1 MDRTERFYKID
12 ALLQGGRS
20 VPIATLLDML
30 EVSKAT
36 FKRDIE
42 YMRDRLNYPIVWDR
56 ETRGYRYEQGREDEA
71 RNLPGLW
78 FNAQEAYALLMMQAM
93 LSDLQPTLLKTQIEP
108 LKARL
113 RALIESGQHPAED
126 VERRFRLLSTGHR
139 AVEARHFE
147 MVATAL
153 LSRRRLMLRYYV
165 RARNERSERLVSP
178 QVIVHYRGSWYLGA
192 WCHMRNGLRSFA
204 LDAMEE
210 AHLVEIPAQ
219 EVNSQVLEEFVGQGY
234 GIFSG
239 SEVQWARLRF
249 SEERARWVAHET
261 WHPKQELNWL
271 TDGRL
276 EMRLPFTDLRE
287 LTMDVLRHGSHV
299 EALEPPQLR
308 LNILYELNQ
317 ASKQYQTGGNVLS
330 QQLSSIDNFSQLS

>member
-1 MDRTERFYKID
+1 MDNMDRTERFYKID
-12 ALLQGGRS
+12 ALLQSGRA
-20 VPIATLLDML
+20 VPIGTLLDML
-30 EVSKAT
+30 EVSRAT

-56 ETRGYRYEQGREDEA
+56 EAGGYRYEQGREGETH
-71 RNLPGLW
+71 NLPGLW

-126 VERRFRLLSTGHR
+126 VDKRFRLLTTGHR
-139 AVEARHFE
+139 AVQAQHFE

-153 LSRRRLMLRYYV
+153 LSRRRLALRYYV
-165 RARNERSERLVSP
+165 RTRDERGDRLVSP
-178 QVIVHYRGSWYLGA
+178 QVIVHYRGSWYLVA

-204 LDAMEE
+204 LDAIEE

-219 EVNSQVLEEFVGQGY
+219 EVDSQVLEDFVGQGY

-239 SEVQWARLRF
+239 GQVQWARLRF
-249 SEERARWVAHET
+249 TEERARWVAHET
-261 WHPKQELNWL
+261 WHPKQEIFWL
-271 TDGRL
+271 PDGRM

-287 LTMDVLRHGSHV
+287 LTLDVLRHGSHV
-299 EALEPPQLR
+299 EALEPAELRNALRAEHQLAA
-308 LNILYELNQ
+308 NLY
-317 ASKQYQTGGNVLS
+317 
-330 QQLSSIDNFSQLS
+330 

>member
-20 VPIATLLDML
+20 VPIATLLEML
-30 EVSKAT
+30 EVSRAT

-56 ETRGYRYEQGREDEA
+56 DTRGYRYERGHEGGAQ
-71 RNLPGLW
+71 NLPGLW

-126 VERRFRLLSTGHR
+126 VDKRFRLLTTGHR

-147 MVATAL
+147 MVSTAL
-153 LSRRRLMLRYYV
+153 LSRRRLALRYYV
-165 RARNERSERLVSP
+165 RARDERGERLVSP
-178 QVIVHYRGSWYLGA
+178 QVIVHYRGSWYLVA
-192 WCHMRNGLRSFA
+192 WCHMRLGLRSFA
-204 LDAMEE
+204 LDAIEE
-210 AHLVEIPAQ
+210 AHVVEIPAQ
-219 EVNSQVLEEFVGQGY
+219 EVDGQVLEDFVGKGY

-239 SEVQWARLRF
+239 GEVQWARLQF

-261 WHPKQELNWL
+261 WHPAQEITWL
-271 TDGRL
+271 PDGRM

-287 LTMDVLRHGSHV
+287 LTLDVLRHGAHV
-299 EALEPPQLR
+299 EALEPRQLR
-308 LNILYELNQ
+308 EKLKVELAQ
-317 ASKQYQTGGNVLS
+317 ALRTYM
-330 QQLSSIDNFSQLS
+330 

>member
-12 ALLQGGRS
+12 ALLQGGRA
-20 VPIATLLDML
+20 VPRSTFL
-30 EVSKAT
+30 EVLEISLPT

-42 YMRDRLNYPIVWDR
+42 YMRDRLNSPIVWDR
-56 ETRGYRYEQGREDEA
+56 EARGYRYEQGREGDTH
-71 RNLPGLW
+71 NLPGLW

-126 VERRFRLLSTGHR
+126 VDKRFRLLATGHR
-139 AVEARHFE
+139 AVQAQHFE
-147 MVATAL
+147 LVATTL
-153 LSRRRLMLRYYV
+153 LTRRRLALRYYV
-165 RARNERSERLVSP
+165 RTRDERSERLVSP
-178 QVIVHYRGSWYLGA
+178 QVIVHYRGSWYLVA

-204 LDAMEE
+204 LDAIEE
-210 AHLVEIPAQ
+210 AHVVEMPAQ
-219 EVNSQVLEEFVGQGY
+219 EVEALVLEEFVGQGY

-239 SEVQWARLRF
+239 GQVQWARLRF

-261 WHPKQELNWL
+261 WHPKQAITWL
-271 TDGRL
+271 PDGRM

-287 LTMDVLRHGSHV
+287 LTLDVLRHGSHV
-299 EALEPPQLR
+299 EALEPAELR
-308 LNILYELNQ
+308 MNLKAEHLKAASLY
-317 ASKQYQTGGNVLS
+317 G
-330 QQLSSIDNFSQLS
+330 

>member
-20 VPIATLLDML
+20 VRIATLLDML
-30 EVSKAT
+30 EVSRAT

-42 YMRDRLNYPIVWDR
+42 YMRDRLNCPIVWDR
-56 ETRGYRYEQGREDEA
+56 ETRGYRYEQAPGGDTQ
-71 RNLPGLW
+71 NLPGLW

-93 LSDLQPTLLKTQIEP
+93 LSDLQPTLLKAQIEP

-126 VERRFRLLSTGHR
+126 VQKRFRLLATGHR

-153 LSRRRLMLRYYV
+153 LSRRRLALRYHV
-165 RARNERSERLVSP
+165 RARNERGERLVSP
-178 QVIVHYRGSWYLGA
+178 QVIIHYRGSWYLVA
-192 WCHMRNGLRSFA
+192 WCHMRHGLRSFA
-204 LDAMEE
+204 LDAIEE

-219 EVNSQVLEEFVGQGY
+219 EVDTRVLEDFVGQGY

-239 SEVQWARLRF
+239 GQVQWARLRF
-249 SEERARWVAHET
+249 TEERARWVAHET
-261 WHPKQELNWL
+261 WHPKQAITWL
-271 TDGRL
+271 PDGRM

-299 EALEPPQLR
+299 EALEPEALR
-308 LNILYELNQ
+308 SAVVAELARATKNYG
-317 ASKQYQTGGNVLS
+317 S
-330 QQLSSIDNFSQLS
+330 

>member
-12 ALLQGGRS
+12 TLLQGGRS
-20 VPIATLLDML
+20 VPIATLLDVL

-56 ETRGYRYEQGREDEA
+56 ETRGYRYERGREDEA

-126 VERRFRLLSTGHR
+126 VDKRFRLLSTGHR
-139 AVEARHFE
+139 AVVARHFE

-153 LSRRRLMLRYYV
+153 LSRRRLALRYYV
-165 RARNERSERLVSP
+165 RARDERSERLVSP
-178 QVIVHYRGSWYLGA
+178 QVIVHYRGSWYLVA
-192 WCHMRNGLRSFA
+192 WCHMRHGLRSFA

-210 AHLVEIPAQ
+210 AHVVEVPAQ
-219 EVNSQVLEEFVGQGY
+219 EVDGQVLEDFVGQGY

-239 SEVQWARLRF
+239 GEVQWARLRF
-249 SEERARWVAHET
+249 SEERARWVAHES
-261 WHPKQELNWL
+261 WHPKQAITWL
-271 TDGRL
+271 PDGRM

-287 LTMDVLRHGSHV
+287 LTLDVLRHGSHV
-299 EALEPPQLR
+299 EALEPAELR
-308 LNILYELNQ
+308 DSIQQELAL
-317 ASKQYQTGGNVLS
+317 ASRYYVTVG
-330 QQLSSIDNFSQLS
+330 

>member
-30 EVSKAT
+30 EVSRAT

-56 ETRGYRYEQGREDEA
+56 ETRGYRYERGRKEEA
-71 RNLPGLW
+71 QNLPGLW

-93 LSDLQPTLLKTQIEP
+93 LSDLQPTLLKAQIEP

-126 VERRFRLLSTGHR
+126 VDKRFRLLTTGHR
-139 AVEARHFE
+139 AVAAQHFE

-153 LSRRRLMLRYYV
+153 LSRRRLALRYYV
-165 RARNERSERLVSP
+165 RARDERSDRLVSP
-178 QVIVHYRGSWYLGA
+178 QVIVHYRGSWYLVA
-192 WCHMRNGLRSFA
+192 WCHMRHGLRSFA
-204 LDAMEE
+204 LDAIEE
-210 AHLVEIPAQ
+210 AHVVEIPAQ
-219 EVNSQVLEEFVGQGY
+219 EMDGQALEDFVGQGY

-239 SEVQWARLRF
+239 GEVQWARLRF
-249 SEERARWVAHET
+249 SQERARWVAHET
-261 WHPKQELNWL
+261 WHPKQEITWL
-271 TDGRL
+271 PDGRM

-287 LTMDVLRHGSHV
+287 LTLDVLRHGAHV
-299 EALEPPQLR
+299 EALEPVQLR
-308 LNILYELNQ
+308 EKLTTELAHAMQ
-317 ASKQYQTGGNVLS
+317 AYAEREPM
-330 QQLSSIDNFSQLS
+330 

>member
-1 MDRTERFYKID
+1 MDCTERFYKID

-30 EVSKAT
+30 EVSRAT

-42 YMRDRLNYPIVWDR
+42 YMRDRLNYPIIWDR
-56 ETRGYRYEQGREDEA
+56 ETRGYRYERGREEEA
-71 RNLPGLW
+71 QNLPGLW

-113 RALIESGQHPAED
+113 RALIESGQHPADD
-126 VERRFRLLSTGHR
+126 VDKRFRLLTTGFR
-139 AVEARHFE
+139 AVTAQHFE

-153 LSRRRLMLRYYV
+153 LSRRRLALRYYV
-165 RARNERSERLVSP
+165 RARNERSDRLVSP
-178 QVIVHYRGSWYLGA
+178 QVIVHYRGSWYLVA
-192 WCHMRNGLRSFA
+192 WCHMRHGLRSFA

-210 AHLVEIPAQ
+210 THVVEIPAQ
-219 EVNSQVLEEFVGQGY
+219 EVDGQALEDFVGQGY

-239 SEVQWARLRF
+239 GEVQWARLRF
-249 SEERARWVAHET
+249 SEERARWVANET
-261 WHPKQELNWL
+261 WHPKQEITWL
-271 TDGRL
+271 TDGRM

-287 LTMDVLRHGSHV
+287 LTLDVLRHGSHV
-299 EALEPPQLR
+299 EALEPHELR
-308 LNILYELNQ
+308 IGIQRELIA
-317 ASKQYQTGGNVLS
+317 ASRHYVKE
-330 QQLSSIDNFSQLS
+330 

>member
-30 EVSKAT
+30 EVSRAT

-56 ETRGYRYEQGREDEA
+56 ETRGYRYERGREEEA
-71 RNLPGLW
+71 QNLPGLW

-126 VERRFRLLSTGHR
+126 VDKRFRLLSTGHR
-139 AVEARHFE
+139 AVVARHFE

-153 LSRRRLMLRYYV
+153 LSRRRLSLRYYV
-165 RARNERSERLVSP
+165 RARDERSERLVSP
-178 QVIVHYRGSWYLGA
+178 QVIVHYRGSWYLVA
-192 WCHMRNGLRSFA
+192 WCHMRHGLRSFA

-210 AHLVEIPAQ
+210 AHVVEVPAQ
-219 EVNSQVLEEFVGQGY
+219 EVDGQVLEDFVGQGY

-239 SEVQWARLRF
+239 GEVQWARLRF
-249 SEERARWVAHET
+249 SEERARWVAHES
-261 WHPKQELNWL
+261 WHPKQEIKWL
-271 TDGRL
+271 PDGRM

-287 LTMDVLRHGSHV
+287 LTLDVLRHGAHV
-299 EALEPPQLR
+299 EALEPRQLR
-308 LNILYELNQ
+308 EKLKIELAQ
-317 ASKQYQTGGNVLS
+317 AIQAYA
-330 QQLSSIDNFSQLS
+330 

>member
-12 ALLQGGRS
+12 ALLQSGRS

-30 EVSKAT
+30 EVSRAT

-56 ETRGYRYEQGREDEA
+56 VSRGYRYEQGREGDTH
-71 RNLPGLW
+71 NLPGLW

-126 VERRFRLLSTGHR
+126 VDKRFRLLATGHR

-153 LSRRRLMLRYYV
+153 LSRRRLALRYYV
-165 RARNERSERLVSP
+165 RARNEHSDRLVSP
-178 QVIVHYRGSWYLGA
+178 QVIVHYRGSWYLVA

-204 LDAMEE
+204 LDAMEQ
-210 AHLVEIPAQ
+210 AHVVEVPAQ
-219 EVNSQVLEEFVGQGY
+219 EVDGQVLEDFVGQGY

-239 SEVQWARLRF
+239 GEVQWARLRF
-249 SEERARWVAHET
+249 TEERARWVAHET
-261 WHPKQELNWL
+261 WHPKQQISWL
-271 TDGRL
+271 PDGRM

-287 LTMDVLRHGSHV
+287 LTLDVLRHGSHV
-299 EALEPPQLR
+299 EALEPEQLR
-308 LNILYELNQ
+308 SSLKAELAKALRGYEAARQ
-317 ASKQYQTGGNVLS
+317 
-330 QQLSSIDNFSQLS
+330 